1 MNQAGSAAHAE
12 SGVVLSG
19 AERRSEVRREVS
31 FAARL
36 CYGPK
41 YSRWADCVVKN
52 LSDNG
57 AKVELGSMYQLPRAF
72 VLLHVS
78 AGLAFEAVRRWRRA
92 DLLGVSFEAR
102 HDLSVATPSRLLSVH
117 ETWLALRPAG

>member
-1 MNQAGSAAHAE
+1 MNPAGSLAHAE
-12 SGVVLSG
+12 PLVVPAG
-19 AERRSEVRREVS
+19 AERRSEIRREVS

-102 HDLSVATPSRLLSVH
+102 HDLSVSAPSRLAGVH
-117 ETWLALRPAG
+117 ETWLALRP